1 MREEKIL
8 QIPLQLL
15 ALSGVTLI
23 PLIFPEIAPMLELRM
38 ESPAEWSLLYRCF
51 TAHFVHFTPVH
62 FFYDAVVFLLLGWQ
76 VCREEKREFLPL
88 ILFSSFVISLCVWI
102 GCRELYCYRGLS
114 GIDCALFGW
123 VAMRHLPRKRG
134 IVLVLLAG
142 FCLKTVWECAT
153 GMALFAGDDGFEAV
167 PEAHLAGCLCG
178 MLLSGKAGIGG
189 IRRSSDSVGFRS
201 RFRRIAGESS

>member
-8 QIPLQLL
+8 QIPPLL
-15 ALSGVTLI
+15 PVLSGVTLI

-142 FCLKTVWECAT
+142 FCLKAVWECAT
-153 GMALFAGDDGFEAV
+153 GTALFAGDDGFEAV